1 MASLSQRDH
10 PRRKRLRQGHAGPI
24 VCASLCLQEVLSI
37 MSAVPDFVASL
48 SQLVA
53 LPSVSST
60 RAQRDMSNEPVID
73 RLASWFETLGFE
85 CRKMPVPDNPGKFNL
100 MASKGRGNRGLLL
113 AGHTDTVPY
122 TEDNWLSDPLKL
134 TERDGRFHGLGS
146 TDMKGFFAV
155 VLQALAGMDLN
166 HLQQPVMILA
176 TADEESSM
184 SGARALSRRDLANA
198 AVAIVGEPTG
208 LRPVYLHKGV
218 MMESLQLV
226 GRSGHSSNPALGN
239 SASEA
244 MHEAMGLL
252 MQLRQQWQQRWRH
265 AGFEIDIPTLN
276 FGCLHGGDNP
286 NRICERC
293 ELQFDVRLM
302 PGMNADN
309 VREDIL
315 QQLQPMAER
324 RQIKLSLTPLMPGIE
339 AFQSDEQ
346 SPFISIAEQ
355 LTGYNR
361 EAVNYATEAPFLQSL
376 GVNTLVMGPG
386 DIRLAHQPD
395 EGLDAD
401 QVRPAIDVIQKLV
414 ARYCLS

>member
-1 MASLSQRDH
+1 
-10 PRRKRLRQGHAGPI
+10 
-24 VCASLCLQEVLSI
+24 

-60 RAQRDMSNEPVID
+60 RAQRDMSNESVID
-73 RLASWFETLGFE
+73 RLAEWFEALGFE
-85 CRKMPVPDNPGKFNL
+85 CRKMPVPENPGKFNL

-122 TEDNWLSDPLKL
+122 TEDNWQSDPLRL
-134 TERDGRFHGLGS
+134 SERDGRFHGLGS

-155 VLQALAGMDLN
+155 VLQALADMDLQQ
-166 HLQQPVMILA
+166 LQQPVMILA

-184 SGARALSRRDLANA
+184 SGARALSRSDVANA
-198 AVAIVGEPTG
+198 AVAVVGEPTG

-218 MMESLQLV
+218 MMESLELV

-244 MHEAMGLL
+244 MHEAMSEL
-252 MQLRQQWQQRWRH
+252 MKLRQQWQQRWRH
-265 AGFEIDIPTLN
+265 SGFEIDMPTLN

-293 ELQFDVRLM
+293 ELQFDIRLM
-302 PGMNADN
+302 PGMNVEA

-315 QQLQPMAER
+315 RQLRPMAER
-324 RQIKLSLTPLMPGIE
+324 RQIDLSLTALMPGIQ
-339 AFQSDEQ
+339 AFESDEK
-346 SPFISIAEQ
+346 SPFLRVAEQ

-361 EAVNYATEAPFLQSL
+361 EAVNYATEAPFLQAM

-386 DIRLAHQPD
+386 DIRRAHQPD
-395 EGLDAD
+395 ESLDAD
-401 QVRPAIDVIQKLV
+401 QIKPAIALIQKLV
-414 ARYCLS
+414 ARYCLP

>member
-1 MASLSQRDH
+1 
-10 PRRKRLRQGHAGPI
+10 
-24 VCASLCLQEVLSI
+24 
-37 MSAVPDFVASL
+37 MSTVPDFVASL

-60 RAQRDMSNEPVID
+60 RAQRDMSNEAVID
-73 RLASWFETLGFE
+73 RLAAWFETLGFE

-122 TEDNWLSDPLKL
+122 TEDNWQSDPLKL

-155 VLQALAGMDLN
+155 VLQALAGMDLSK
-166 HLQQPVMILA
+166 LQQPVMILA

-198 AVAIVGEPTG
+198 AVAVVGEPTG

-252 MQLRQQWQQRWRH
+252 MQLRQEWQQRWRH
-265 AGFEIDIPTLN
+265 TGFEIDIPTLN

-302 PGMNADN
+302 PGMDINA
-309 VREDIL
+309 VRDDIL
-315 QQLQPMAER
+315 KQLKPMTER
-324 RQIKLSLTPLMPGIE
+324 RQIDLSLTPLMPGIQ
-339 AFQSDEQ
+339 AFESDEQ
-346 SPFISIAEQ
+346 SPFLSIAEQ
-355 LTGYNR
+355 LTGYHR
-361 EAVNYATEAPFLQSL
+361 EAVNYATEAPFFQSL

-386 DIRLAHQPD
+386 DIRRAHQPD
-395 EGLDAD
+395 ESLDAD
-401 QVRPAIDVIQKLV
+401 QIQPAIDVIQNLV
-414 ARYCLS
+414 ARYCLA